1 MPPTATSR
9 TKTKP
14 PKLRT
19 SAAAKASRNGAVERL
34 PARKD
39 VPARDTWDLGSL
51 FPNDAAWEKAFK
63 KWEKQISGYAPFQG
77 QLGKSAKTLADC
89 LNFDAELD
97 RVGERVG
104 TYAFLKT
111 TEDSADAAYQ
121 RMKGR
126 FMAVASRAG
135 QEASFIRPEIL
146 AIPSRQLEKMLA
158 DKALAPWRLAIDRLV
173 RFRPHTLSE
182 GEERL
187 LAMQVEMA
195 QTADQAF
202 HQLHDADMKFPVIKD
217 AKGRQ
222 VELSHGTYS
231 RFMDSPDRGVRQEA
245 YEKYY
250 GRFAENK
257 HTLAATLAGSIQ
269 KDIYY
274 GKARRYESARQAA
287 LFADKVPLAVYDNLI
302 ATVSDHLPA
311 LHRYYALRNKVLKLK
326 KFSLYDQYVPLL
338 PESKMKHTWDEAV
351 EAVITSLTPLGTD
364 YVKALAAG
372 MRGRWCDRY
381 PNQGKQ
387 SGAFSCGTFDG
398 DPYILMNYQ
407 TEVLDHVFT
416 LAHEAG
422 HSMHSFYSARHQPYQ
437 YYNYTIFV
445 AEVASTFNEQ
455 LLMRHLLSKV
465 KSDEDRA
472 ILINRELDGIRGT
485 IYRQT
490 MFAEFEKLTHAAAE
504 AGEPP
509 TLQSLTGIYREL
521 LAKYLGPTLDIDDY
535 AVLECF
541 RIPHFYRAF
550 YVYKYATG
558 LSAAIALSQRVVEG
572 GKRELEDYLS
582 FLKGGCSKYPLE
594 LLKDA
599 GVDMEK
605 PAPVAAALK
614 RFAALVDELGKL
626 LK

>member
-1 MPPTATSR
+1 MTTASV
-9 TKTKP
+9 KKKP
-14 PKLRT
+14 KPKR
-19 SAAAKASRNGAVERL
+19 ADGVERL
-34 PARKD
+34 LKRSA
-39 VPARDTWDLGSL
+39 VAERDTWDLASL
-51 FPNDAAWEKAFK
+51 FPNDEAWEKAFK
-63 KWEKQISGYAPFQG
+63 KWDKQIAGYAPFRG
-77 QLGKSAKTLADC
+77 KLGSNAASLAGC
-89 LNFDAELD
+89 LKFDADLD
-97 RVGERVG
+97 RAGERLG

-111 TEDSADAAYQ
+111 TEDSADATYQ

-126 FMAVASRAG
+126 YLAVASRAG

-146 AIPSRQLEKMLA
+146 AIPPKQLDKLLA
-158 DKALAPWRLAIDRLV
+158 DKQLVPWRLAIERLV
-173 RFRPHTLSE
+173 RFRPHTLSSD
-182 GEERL
+182 EERL
-187 LAMQVEMA
+187 LAMQAEMA
-195 QTADQAF
+195 QTADQTF
-202 HQLHDADMKFPVIKD
+202 HQLHDADMKFPVIQDEKN
-217 AKGRQ
+217 RQ

-231 RFMDSPDRGVRQEA
+231 RFMDSPNRAVRQNA

-257 HTLAATLAGSIQ
+257 HTLAATLGGSIQ
-269 KDIYY
+269 RDIYY
-274 GKARRYESARQAA
+274 AKARRYESALQGA
-287 LFADKVPLAVYDNLI
+287 LFADKVPLSVYDNLI
-302 ATVSDHLPA
+302 GAVSDHLPA

-338 PESKMKHTWDEAV
+338 PESKLKHTWDEAV
-351 EAVITSLTPLGTD
+351 EAVLTSLAPLGPE
-364 YVKALAAG
+364 YVKALG
-372 MRGRWCDRY
+372 IGLRGRWCDRY

-407 TEVLDHVFT
+407 AEVLDHVFT

-422 HSMHSFYSARHQPYQ
+422 HSMHSYYSARNQPFQ

-455 LLMRHLLSKV
+455 LLMRHLLTRV
-465 KSDEDRA
+465 KNDEDRA

-490 MFAEFEKLTHAAAE
+490 MFAEFEKLTHAQAE
-504 AGEPP
+504 TGEPP
-509 TLQSLTGIYREL
+509 TLQSLTTIYREL
-521 LAKYLGPTLDIDDY
+521 LKKYLGPALDIDEL
-535 AVLECF
+535 AVLECL

-558 LSAAIALSQRVVEG
+558 LSAAIALAERVTSG
-572 GKRELEDYLS
+572 GKRELDDYLG

-599 GVDMEK
+599 GVDMER
-605 PAPVAAALK
+605 PEPVAAAMK
-614 RFAALVDELGKL
+614 RFSKLVDELGKL